1 MSGFLAFIKKEIMHI
16 RRDPVTL
23 FFCLGLPCIQLLLLG
38 YALDFDVRHVPT
50 AAVDLSRS
58 RESRAFLDKV
68 RNTQYLDITSYHTD
82 RETALRRLDR
92 GECRIVLILPPDYA
106 RTLNAQ
112 ALVDGSDAQV
122 TARVAAALQSLY
134 AAETNR
140 AAEQVRQIPKVS
152 TSILYNPAAKTNIFM
167 IPGLIGIL
175 LQIVAVVLTA
185 LSIVKEKEQGTME
198 QVTVSPVSI
207 PGMMLGKIIPY
218 AVMALGEVQII
229 LYVSWLVF
237 DLHIKGSWCQL
248 MIMTLPFLFTTLALG
263 LLISTLANTQA
274 QAFMMVMMIMLP
286 SILLSG
292 FVFPV
297 DNLPFFLKVISE
309 LVPVTHYL
317 VILRGVII
325 RGAGLAELWQPTAV
339 LTVMAAVMIC
349 ISVSQFRRRVI

>member
-1 MSGFLAFIKKEIMHI
+1 MNGFLAFFKKEIMHI
-16 RRDPVTL
+16 KRDPVTL

-38 YALDFDVRHVPT
+38 YALDFDVRHIST
-50 AAVDLSRS
+50 AVVDLSRS
-58 RESRAFLDKV
+58 RESREFLEKV
-68 RNTQYLDITSYHTD
+68 HNTQYLDITSYHTD
-82 RETALRRLDR
+82 RAEALRRLDS
-92 GECRIVLILPPDYA
+92 GKCKIVLLLPPDYA
-106 RTLNAQ
+106 RTLSAQ

-122 TARVAAALQSLY
+122 TSRVAAALQSLY
-134 AAETNR
+134 ATETNL
-140 AAEQVRQIPKVS
+140 AASQVKRLPKVNVN
-152 TSILYNPAAKTNIFM
+152 ILYNPAAKTNKFM

-207 PGMMLGKIIPY
+207 TGMMLGKITPY
-218 AVMALGEVQII
+218 AIMALGEVQII

-292 FVFPV
+292 FVFPL

-309 LVPVTHYL
+309 LVPVTHFL
-317 VILRGVII
+317 IILRGVII
-325 RGAGLAELWQPTAV
+325 RGVGLAELWQPTAI
-339 LTVMAAVMIC
+339 LTVMAAIMIS
-349 ISVSQFRRRVI
+349 ISVSQFRRRII